1 MVASSSTRPR
11 WERSSGKSRRR
22 AQFSASPPV
31 VLGLS
36 AALLRRPAHCGRS
49 TRSPISHKIEG
60 VPLPF
65 VLSSAQYRARDR
77 IENAHRIFGAPR
89 ALAFWHLASL
99 DAPTVAVVWSL
110 AFAWAGGVRLP
121 LWVPLLLA
129 LATWAVYVG
138 DRLLDALAG
147 LREPAQHTLRDRHR
161 FHWRYRRALLPLA
174 IAAACAAAGII
185 LAFMP
190 PVARARDSVL
200 AAAALAYFSGV
211 HSGRN
216 AWQFP
221 LLGPRSFPGK
231 EFLVGVLFTAG
242 CVLPAWHRPHTLVAP
257 GSTIWVF
264 WIPAVA
270 FAALAWLNC
279 SCIAWW
285 EGVEA
290 CPEQRGRGPAFSDNR
305 SPQSLRSIALALAAI
320 DLLLSVLTAASA
332 HPRPAALLAA
342 GATSA
347 LLLALLDRMRARL
360 SALALRAAADFVLL
374 TPLALIPVAGLL
386 R

>member
-1 MVASSSTRPR
+1 M
-11 WERSSGKSRRR
+11 
-22 AQFSASPPV
+22 
-31 VLGLS
+31 
-36 AALLRRPAHCGRS
+36 
-49 TRSPISHKIEG
+49 
-60 VPLPF
+60 PLPF
-65 VLSSAQYRARDR
+65 ASFPAQDRAADR
-77 IENAHRIFGAPR
+77 IEIARRIEGARRIENSHRASGPPQ

-129 LATWAVYVG
+129 LVTWPVYVA

-147 LREPAQHTLRDRHR
+147 LRNPAQHSLRERHR
-161 FHWRYRRALLPLA
+161 FHWRHRQALLPMA
-174 IAAACAAAGII
+174 IAGACAAAGII

-211 HSGRN
+211 HSGQN

-221 LLGPRSFPGK
+221 LRWPRSFPSK

-242 CVLPAWHRPHTLVAP
+242 CVLPTWHRPNAVAAP
-257 GSTIWVF
+257 VSTIWTF
-264 WIPAVA
+264 WIPAVF

-279 SCIAWW
+279 GCIKRW
-285 EGVEA
+285 EGVDGVA
-290 CPEQRGRGPAFSDNR
+290 CRDDRSSR
-305 SPQSLRSIALALAAI
+305 SPQTIALALAAI
-320 DLLLSVLTAASA
+320 GLLLCLLAATSA
-332 HPRPAALLAA
+332 HPRSAALLAA
-342 GATSA
+342 GAVSV
-347 LLLALLDRMRARL
+347 LLLALLDQSRARMTP
-360 SALALRAAADFVLL
+360 LALRAAADLVLL